1 MQFTFHTKRVYQLLS
16 SFAVF
21 VCSRTIAAPRMSNL
35 RISNPELR
43 IATAALATMVAILPV
58 YYYLR
63 GSKRPEEF
71 PHVKTF
77 RKYIAA
83 YSTLRPTA
91 LGANA
96 SSTFTHSILPLASKL
111 PSRPLSTFQQ
121 HAVMIFS
128 LFKSFSMIPQGNNEG
143 EAVHFSPETNTV
155 VAHCTMGGKVNGESD
170 KGRQLVEAG
179 YEEWWTECVLFVRMS
194 KDGRTIEEVREF
206 VDSKKAE
213 ELQFRLS
220 GVLSD

>member
-1 MQFTFHTKRVYQLLS
+1 
-16 SFAVF
+16 
-21 VCSRTIAAPRMSNL
+21 MSNL
-35 RISNPELR
+35 QISNPELR
-43 IATAALATMVAILPV
+43 IATAALAALATILPV
-58 YYYLR
+58 YYYL
-63 GSKRPEEF
+63 GDSKQQEKT

-77 RKYIAA
+77 HKYLAA
-83 YSTLRPTA
+83 YSTLRPA
-91 LGANA
+91 ELGTNA

-128 LFKSFSMIPQGNNEG
+128 LFENFSMIPQANGEG

-155 VAHCTMGGKVNGESD
+155 VAHCKMGGKVNGESM
-170 KGRQLVEAG
+170 KGKQLVEAG
-179 YEEWWTECVLFVRMS
+179 YEEWWTECMLFVRMS

-213 ELQFRLS
+213 ELQVRLS
-220 GVLSD
+220 GVLSG